1 MNPPRLG
8 CDILKPGVAG
18 REDRAKEPGG
28 DRYYDDA
35 AVDDGDSL
43 GAADGCTGRG
53 ARR

>member
-1 MNPPRLG
+1 M
-8 CDILKPGVAG
+8 KPGVAS
-18 REDRAKEPGG
+18 REDHAKEPGG

-43 GAADGCTGRG
+43 RAADGWTGRG